1 MTVSETERRGNP
13 APGLSQ
19 LGLRLLLGAFS
30 IVLFLVL
37 AQRWSA
43 QERAEREAF
52 PMVSG
57 TIRIAGLPASVELLR
72 DARGLPH
79 KISEQETQGWV
90 GLGFCHPQDRRASC
104 CGTLEASR
112 TSSPSKSRRV
122 GSGSDLPTL
131 RIAWRK

>member
-30 IVLFLVL
+30 IVLLLVL

-57 TIRIAGLPASVELLR
+57 TIRIAGLPAPVGVE
-72 DARGLPH
+72 
-79 KISEQETQGWV
+79 
-90 GLGFCHPQDRRASC
+90 
-104 CGTLEASR
+104 R
-112 TSSPSKSRRV
+112 TSERVSSVQPSEDSAAVKTE
-122 GSGSDLPTL
+122 PTTL
-131 RIAWRK
+131 WP